1 MIINQISMEKKKL
14 TATQI
19 IDAMMSKDQFSQ
31 WLGISR
37 VEEREGYCKLKME
50 IRPEMCNGFG
60 IVHGGIAYS
69 FADSALA
76 FASNSHGR
84 HAVSIETS
92 ITHLK
97 ALYAGDIITAVS
109 EEQNFGSRTGVYY
122 VKVENDHGDLIALFK
137 GTVFIKDSEWVAE

>member
-1 MIINQISMEKKKL
+1 MTKKKL
-14 TATQI
+14 TASQI
-19 IDAMMSKDQFSQ
+19 IDTMISKDEFSQ

-37 VEEREGYCKLKME
+37 VEEREGYCKLRME

-60 IVHGGIAYS
+60 IAHGGIAYS

-97 ALYAGDIITAVS
+97 ALHSSEIITATS
-109 EEQNFGSRTGVYY
+109 EEQSFGNRTAVYY
-122 VKVENDHGDLIALFK
+122 IKVENDEGLIALFK
-137 GTVFIKDSEWVAE
+137 GTVFIKDSEWLSE